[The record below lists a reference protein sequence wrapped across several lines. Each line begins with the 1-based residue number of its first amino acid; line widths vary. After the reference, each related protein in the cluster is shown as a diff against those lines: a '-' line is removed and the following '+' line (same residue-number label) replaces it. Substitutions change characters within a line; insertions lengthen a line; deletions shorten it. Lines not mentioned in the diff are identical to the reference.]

1 MFLAWF
7 GGAPGAASA
16 LFLISLL
23 DAPSIV
29 AQDAVLT
36 VGSLAVLFGIFAAR
50 LTSRPLVKLLLK
62 QTALAKK
69 RAMFAG

>member
-16 LFLISLL
+16 LFLISLF
-23 DAPSIV
+23 DSAAIV

-36 VGSLAVLFGIFAAR
+36 VGALAVTFGIIAAR
-50 LTSRPLVKLLLK
+50 LTSRPLLKSLLK
-62 QTALAKK
+62 QTAVAKK
-69 RAMFAG
+69 RAMFAS